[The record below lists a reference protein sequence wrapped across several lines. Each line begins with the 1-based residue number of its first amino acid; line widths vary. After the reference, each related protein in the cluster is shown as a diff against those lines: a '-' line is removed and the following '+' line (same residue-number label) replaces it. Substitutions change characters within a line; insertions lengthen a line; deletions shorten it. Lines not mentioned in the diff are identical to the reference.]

1 MDDNPSNLAEALHY
15 CSDISVGTCD
25 MVDGLIAFANSAEK
39 KDLEHKRLSQYRVL
53 EKKFD
58 YKKQYS
64 SNEEFLSQS
73 NIKVDIKTDCI
84 FIFMCFL
91 NVRIRGKLP
100 PKIISSI
107 APLTFGVY
115 LIHAHSNVTDMTWGV
130 LDMPSHMT
138 GALFVL
144 FQFAAVISIFAIC
157 AAVDFI
163 RIITIGRIENIPL
176 LINVC
181 DKVQNKV
188 SGLFTAL
195 IKD

>member
-1 MDDNPSNLAEALHY
+1 
-15 CSDISVGTCD
+15 

-107 APLTFGVY
+107 APLTFGV
-115 LIHAHSNVTDMTWGV
+115 S
-130 LDMPSHMT
+130 
-138 GALFVL
+138 
-144 FQFAAVISIFAIC
+144 
-157 AAVDFI
+157 
-163 RIITIGRIENIPL
+163 
-176 LINVC
+176 
-181 DKVQNKV
+181 
-188 SGLFTAL
+188 
-195 IKD
+195 

>member
-1 MDDNPSNLAEALHY
+1 MFSQCQNSRQTPAKDY
-15 CSDISVGTCD
+15 FI
-25 MVDGLIAFANSAEK
+25 NSA
-39 KDLEHKRLSQYRVL
+39 
-53 EKKFD
+53 FD
-58 YKKQYS
+58 
-64 SNEEFLSQS
+64 
-73 NIKVDIKTDCI
+73 IR
-84 FIFMCFL
+84 CF
-91 NVRIRGKLP
+91 
-100 PKIISSI
+100 
-107 APLTFGVY
+107 